1 MQTTAKQQTTGKRQS
16 REAQYNQ
23 RVQAAYESIRAM
35 GHRHE
40 NDLLELFSVASQSTP
55 GMRYQVTHDLVSG
68 RMHCTCLAG
77 VNERATCVHR
87 AAVAR
92 WLSERAAQINQAVNQ
107 VAQSRMAEV
116 LAQMTHQPAQPRSQE
131 EADWQRDT
139 SILRRDNRP
148 FDLMR

>member
-1 MQTTAKQQTTGKRQS
+1 MQTTAKQQTTGKRAS

-87 AAVAR
+87 VAVTR
-92 WLSERAAQINQAVNQ
+92 WLTERAVKINALIFTAADDAAARQA
-107 VAQSRMAEV
+107 A
-116 LAQMTHQPAQPRSQE
+116 
-131 EADWQRDT
+131 ADWQRDT

>member
-92 WLSERAAQINQAVNQ
+92 WLSERAAQINNAADEAVRQAER
-107 VAQSRMAEV
+107 AQQR
-116 LAQMTHQPAQPRSQE
+116 
-131 EADWQRDT
+131 EADMRRDT
-139 SILRRDNRP
+139 AILRRNNQP
-148 FDLMR
+148 FNLMR